1 MASAPKGSW
10 GAVSESG
17 RLRHG
22 EGTRGSGARRRRVLE
37 LPTLTL
43 SETSKPP
50 ARGGAMNIAKNMKL
64 LAHHPLDGF
73 GNIGE
78 GLALQKARDKRRVL
92 WLAHMNRRR
101 RT

>member
-1 MASAPKGSW
+1 
-10 GAVSESG
+10 
-17 RLRHG
+17 
-22 EGTRGSGARRRRVLE
+22 
-37 LPTLTL
+37 
-43 SETSKPP
+43 
-50 ARGGAMNIAKNMKL
+50 MNIAKNMKL

-73 GNIGE
+73 GNVGE